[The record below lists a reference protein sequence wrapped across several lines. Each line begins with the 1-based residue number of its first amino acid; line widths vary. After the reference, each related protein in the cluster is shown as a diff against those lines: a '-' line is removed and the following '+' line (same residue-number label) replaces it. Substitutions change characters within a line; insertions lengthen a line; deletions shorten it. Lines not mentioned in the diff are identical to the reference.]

1 MVHGRRQVYRTWAEK
16 RSPSMGIAVVVLSVA
31 GELDTKTAVIML
43 GIGAACA
50 GVSLLEN
57 KQRDRN
63 LLN

>member
-1 MVHGRRQVYRTWAEK
+1 
-16 RSPSMGIAVVVLSVA
+16 MGIAVVVLSVA